1 MPDIAKL
8 LAADVQ
14 AVIKR
19 MEDTEEGE
27 DFEPDDIAE
36 LMSLAWDLASHHI

>member
-8 LAADVQ
+8 LAADVL
-14 AVIKR
+14 AVIQR
-19 MEDTEEGE
+19 MEDTEDGE

-36 LMSLAWDLASHHI
+36 LMSLAADLASHHI